1 MAHQN
6 KATQQPQPQPQQQQ
20 QQQQPVSTIPILHS
34 IAPAIFTRITDED
47 LLAPFTPPTDPVDLL
62 KARLREIEAHT
73 EEVRANLLS
82 LFRRECLRIIQEA
95 EAQEAAAEGAAEDG
109 GNTTVHL
116 APLVSQQEVDDMISN
131 MRRNTGEARDRSRS
145 RVLIQNDIFG
155 QPNMNV
161 LPMRNPR
168 EAAVAQIQA
177 VISQGLCDLESYK
190 TKVEELKQQIKSE
203 IDRGTRR
210 QGTDRMDLSF

>member
-6 KATQQPQPQPQQQQ
+6 KAPQQQPQPQPQPQQQQ
-20 QQQQPVSTIPILHS
+20 PASSIPILHS

-47 LLAPFTPPTDPVDLL
+47 LLAPFTPPSDPVDLL
-62 KARLREIEAHT
+62 RTRLREIEAHT

-95 EAQEAAAEGAAEDG
+95 EAQEAAAAAEDS
-109 GNTTVHL
+109 NTTVHL
-116 APLVSQQEVDDMISN
+116 APLVSQQEVDDMIGN
-131 MRRNTGEARDRSRS
+131 MRRNTGEARERSLS
-145 RVLIQNDIFG
+145 RVLIQNNIFG

-177 VISQGLCDLESYK
+177 VISQGLCDLESYR

-203 IDRGTRR
+203 IDRVTRR

>member
-6 KATQQPQPQPQQQQ
+6 KAPQQQPQPQPQQ

-62 KARLREIEAHT
+62 KARLREIEAHA

-95 EAQEAAAEGAAEDG
+95 EAQEAAAEGGEDG
-109 GNTTVHL
+109 DNTTVHL

-145 RVLIQNDIFG
+145 RVLMQNDIFG

-190 TKVEELKQQIKSE
+190 TKVEELRQQIKSE
-203 IDRGTRR
+203 IDRVTRR
-210 QGTDRMDLSF
+210 QGTDQMDLDF

>member
-6 KATQQPQPQPQQQQ
+6 KAPPQQQQPRPQPQQ

-34 IAPAIFTRITDED
+34 IAPAIFTWITDED

-62 KARLREIEAHT
+62 KARLREIEAHA

-95 EAQEAAAEGAAEDG
+95 EGEDG
-109 GNTTVHL
+109 DNTTVHL

-131 MRRNTGEARDRSRS
+131 MRRNTSEARDRSRS

-190 TKVEELKQQIKSE
+190 TKVDELRQQIKSE